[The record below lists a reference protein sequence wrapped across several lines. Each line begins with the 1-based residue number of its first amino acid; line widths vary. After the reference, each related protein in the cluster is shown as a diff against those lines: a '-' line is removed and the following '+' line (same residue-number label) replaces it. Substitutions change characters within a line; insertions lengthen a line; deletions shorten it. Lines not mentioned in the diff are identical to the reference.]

1 MKDDV
6 DSLMIQK
13 FQDQLILKM
22 KMMMMNKKTEMT
34 AALMATA
41 LTKTLLSEPVAVIHS
56 EYEDKPRTVAIID
69 MDKTLSVEEKLE
81 KAFMLTNSID
91 SAWYKSDKVNYIGPE
106 KTCRS
111 TVMGDFVLIGKDKYV
126 CNSAGWSEV

>member
-1 MKDDV
+1 
-6 DSLMIQK
+6 
-13 FQDQLILKM
+13 
-22 KMMMMNKKTEMT
+22 MMNKKTE
-34 AALMATA
+34 ALM
-41 LTKTLLSEPVAVIHS
+41 KTLLSEPVAVIHS
-56 EYEDKPRTVAIID
+56 EYEDTPRTVAIID

-111 TVMGDFVLIGKDKYV
+111 TTTGDFVLIGKDKYV
-126 CNSAGWSEV
+126 CNSTGPDSNWPIAVGWSKV